1 MQEEVLPE
9 EGDLVDLAL
18 GDPPEIERQVVERRD
33 VDHRVVVH
41 GNDVT
46 LAAVDPLKTLDALA
60 PEGRDGEEDPHED
73 AREFVHDAAA
83 PVEGIADDQRNGRQD
98 HEKGAQQHQEDV
110 VQGTQHRRRGVLDG
124 LDPGAAET

>member
-9 EGDLVDLAL
+9 EGNLVDLAL

-46 LAAVDPLKTLDALA
+46 LTAVDPLKALDALA

-98 HEKGAQQHQEDV
+98 HEKVHSS
-110 VQGTQHRRRGVLDG
+110 TRKM
-124 LDPGAAET
+124 

>member
-1 MQEEVLPE
+1 MAAVARPPVDADVAMQEEVLPE

-46 LAAVDPLKTLDALA
+46 LAAVDPLKALDALA
-60 PEGRDGEEDPHED
+60 PEGRG
-73 AREFVHDAAA
+73 
-83 PVEGIADDQRNGRQD
+83 
-98 HEKGAQQHQEDV
+98 
-110 VQGTQHRRRGVLDG
+110 
-124 LDPGAAET
+124 